1 MLAVQKVCYKSNLA
15 ENYGIAQVRV
25 LVRHGIP
32 FVETLKVADKENL
45 CLIVLGS
52 RGHSTVA
59 EMLSGSTLKNVMRHS
74 RRQVWVVCQGTC

>member
-1 MLAVQKVCYKSNLA
+1 MALLW
-15 ENYGIAQVRV
+15 
-25 LVRHGIP
+25 HGIP
-32 FVETLKVADKENL
+32 FVETLKVADEENL

-74 RRQVWVVCQGTC
+74 